1 MPEKESAK
9 LLRYEGGNVM
19 GTMPESADA
28 FGLSEDPANNRC
40 PGLLLNGATAQPWT
54 GGNPDTHAGASVKLD
69 SRVKSSDLPRKKG
82 TNPCKRFSPF
92 SCLGPF
98 AKGCRRNA

>member
-1 MPEKESAK
+1 LPVLAHFGNENIAQRQPKGTGSAAPLIFYVGMPLSAQVCMAMPEKESAK

-40 PGLLLNGATAQPWT
+40 PGLLLNGATAQP
-54 GGNPDTHAGASVKLD
+54 
-69 SRVKSSDLPRKKG
+69 
-82 TNPCKRFSPF
+82 
-92 SCLGPF
+92 
-98 AKGCRRNA
+98 